1 MRFKSKFQNR
11 VNDRKDRKDRK
22 SLCSLPKIGQQTI
35 KALLKER
42 EWHIGEEIHL
52 VIDILSD

>member
-11 VNDRKDRKDRK
+11 VNDRKDRK
-22 SLCSLPKIGQQTI
+22 SLRSLPKIGQQTI

-42 EWHIGEEIHL
+42 E
-52 VIDILSD
+52 